1 MEHCAVNLGFA
12 KPVGRAAVTDD
23 LQSIYHEYSG
33 PLYWYALA
41 LVERADEAEDVV
53 HDVFAA
59 LLSRRTGP
67 AITQL
72 RAYLFT
78 AVRRRA
84 LKVRNR
90 RRAEAPALQQE
101 LVSWVSSESDPDV
114 TIDLDRA
121 LKELPVE
128 QREIIVLKA
137 VEGMTFREIATL
149 LRIPQNTAASRYRLA
164 LSKLRLSLEGGDQHE

>member
-23 LQSIYHEYSG
+23 LQSIYDEYSG

-59 LLSRRTGP
+59 LLSRRASP

-84 LKVRNR
+84 LKLRNR
-90 RRAEAPALQQE
+90 RRAEAPAPHRE

-114 TIDLDRA
+114 AIDLDRA

-164 LSKLRLSLEGGDQHE
+164 LSKLRLSLEGGDQYE